1 MAMLSYSFMQRALF
15 IGLII
20 SLISSSMG
28 LFLVLRR
35 FSMVGDTLSH
45 TALAG
50 VALGM
55 VTNTYPVYAAI
66 LTTLSASFLVEKLR
80 KEYKEYAEISLAI
93 VMAAGIGFASL
104 LISIG
109 KNKTIGIMN
118 YMFGSISLVTE
129 KDLIVVTILGVIIF
143 ATIIVF
149 FRALFYITFDEGDA
163 YFRGIPVKTLNL
175 IFSMLMAITITLSM
189 RIVGILLVSSMM
201 TVPVATSIQIA
212 KSFKKAFIYTNL
224 FGMISVAMGLS
235 ASFYLDIAPGGAIVI
250 VSLIILF
257 IVIIYKRLSILLTK
271 KKTTFTLD
279 GGADNEQTI

>member
-1 MAMLSYSFMQRALF
+1 M
-15 IGLII
+15 
-20 SLISSSMG
+20 
-28 LFLVLRR
+28 
-35 FSMVGDTLSH
+35 
-45 TALAG
+45 
-50 VALGM
+50 
-55 VTNTYPVYAAI
+55 
-66 LTTLSASFLVEKLR
+66 
-80 KEYKEYAEISLAI
+80 
-93 VMAAGIGFASL
+93 
-104 LISIG
+104 
-109 KNKTIGIMN
+109 
-118 YMFGSISLVTE
+118 
-129 KDLIVVTILGVIIF
+129 
-143 ATIIVF
+143 F

-175 IFSMLMAITITLSM
+175 IFSMLVAITITLSM

>member
-1 MAMLSYSFMQRALF
+1 MTMLSYSFMQRALF

-55 VTNTYPVYAAI
+55 VTNIYPVFTAI
-66 LTTLSASFLVEKLR
+66 LTTLGASFLVEKLR

-93 VMAAGIGFASL
+93 VMAAGIGLASL
-104 LISIG
+104 LISVG

-129 KDLIVVTILGVIIF
+129 KDLIVVTILGIIIF
-143 ATIIVF
+143 ATIIMF
-149 FRALFYITFDEGDA
+149 FRALFYITFDESDA

-175 IFSMLMAITITLSM
+175 VFSMLVAITITLSM

-212 KSFKKAFIYTNL
+212 KSFKSAFIYTNI
-224 FGMISVAMGLS
+224 FGMISVLIGLT
-235 ASFYLDIAPGGAIVI
+235 ASFYLDVAPGGAIVI
-250 VSLIILF
+250 VSLILLF
-257 IVIIYKRLSILLTK
+257 IIILYKKLSMKFTK
-271 KKTTFTLD
+271 NIVNTI
-279 GGADNEQTI
+279 GGGLKHEQTI